1 MKSGLSLQIPK
12 HIWIEM
18 HDKADNAACDVIV
31 EMESGT
37 YYTAPFVTLPYLQR
51 QMDLSYEMSKT
62 LPDTLPVRYSTLET
76 PHIIVA
82 NLNRETI
89 EDTIDNLLA
98 LDTFESVFTQVT
110 DEDGGEHEQPIRH
123 GKRATAEVAA
133 VVLNEVLVVEGDS
146 TVA

>member
-12 HIWIEM
+12 RIWIEM
-18 HDKADNAACDVIV
+18 HDQADNDACDVIV
-31 EMESGT
+31 EMENGT

-62 LPDTLPVRYSTLET
+62 LPDTPTVHYATLET

-82 NLNRETI
+82 NLNRDTI

-110 DEDGGEHEQPIRH
+110 DEDGGEHQTAVPA

-133 VVLNEVLVVEGDS
+133 VVLNEVLVVEGDP